1 MLKKGDL
8 EQEMFPDLRDISPH
22 LLKKYN
28 IFLRF
33 LQVESQMRFIFF
45 FFE

>member
-8 EQEMFPDLRDISPH
+8 EQEMFPDLRGISPH
-22 LLKKYN
+22 LLKKHN

-33 LQVESQMRFIFF
+33 LQVERQMR
-45 FFE
+45 